1 MRFQTRDGE
10 LLQLIYDYG
19 GVVAGRHIMAIF
31 WPGKTLRAM
40 QRRLA
45 KLYKLDYI
53 ARPTREQWKTR
64 PIPEAI
70 YWLGWRGAGWIA
82 EQSDVVVKA
91 STAESMNENQ
101 QRGLQ
106 VYLIKKGIYWY
117 REPRWNQLTHDLQAI
132 DFRLAVERAV
142 AAFPTLTLEEWQ
154 HEGIFRTDTDVIEI
168 RTKNRQGLIKERKK
182 GVCPDGYFVIVDEQ
196 RLLRGQPAR
205 ARHLMEID
213 SATHSNPKFGRD
225 KVAPGIAY
233 IHSQAYKERFGANAG
248 RWLIQ
253 TSGQRRMRNLMQQTQ
268 RTAGDSSGF
277 FYFTTEHLFFNSENV
292 LTDPIWWQV
301 GKQEPTSLFV
311 LD

>member
-1 MRFQTRDGE
+1 M
-10 LLQLIYDYG
+10 
-19 GVVAGRHIMAIF
+19 
-31 WPGKTLRAM
+31 
-40 QRRLA
+40 
-45 KLYKLDYI
+45 
-53 ARPTREQWKTR
+53 
-64 PIPEAI
+64 
-70 YWLGWRGAGWIA
+70 
-82 EQSDVVVKA
+82 
-91 STAESMNENQ
+91 
-101 QRGLQ
+101 
-106 VYLIKKGIYWY
+106 
-117 REPRWNQLTHDLQAI
+117 
-132 DFRLAVERAV
+132 
-142 AAFPTLTLEEWQ
+142 EEWQ

-225 KVAPGIAY
+225 KVAPGVAY

-311 LD
+311 LE